1 MFIPLISAENLHQIL
16 RVLYE
21 SMIDM
26 CEPMAS
32 VASAIAGIGA
42 MLYISYRV
50 WQSLARAE
58 PIDLFPLLRPF
69 AISICIMFF
78 PTLVLGS
85 INGLLSHRQSDT
97 LTDGR
102 ADFRYAEVAER
113 AG

>member
-42 MLYISYRV
+42 ISRM
-50 WQSLARAE
+50 A
-58 PIDLFPLLRPF
+58 
-69 AISICIMFF
+69 
-78 PTLVLGS
+78 VLGP
-85 INGLLSHRQSDT
+85 G
-97 LTDGR
+97 
-102 ADFRYAEVAER
+102 
-113 AG
+113 